1 MAACP
6 RPVVSGHRGLQ
17 VDRPV
22 PGPCQVCP
30 EGRLDDGDGLLL
42 PRVSLGLGSGAWDA
56 GLGRVLG
63 RRDEGREPS
72 ETPAPSRA
80 VRPITL
86 DPQCNLI
93 QVVPLVT

>member
-1 MAACP
+1 M
-6 RPVVSGHRGLQ
+6 
-17 VDRPV
+17 

-42 PRVSLGLGSGAWDA
+42 PRVSLGLGSGARGA

-63 RRDEGREPS
+63 RRDGVGGEPS
-72 ETPAPSRA
+72 ESPALSRL
-80 VRPITL
+80 VRAASL

-93 QVVPLVT
+93 QVAPLVT